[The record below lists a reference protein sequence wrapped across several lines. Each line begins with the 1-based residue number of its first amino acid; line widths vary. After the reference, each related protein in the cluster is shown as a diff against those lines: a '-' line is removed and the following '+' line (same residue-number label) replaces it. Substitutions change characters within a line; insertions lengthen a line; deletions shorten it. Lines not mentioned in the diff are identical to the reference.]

1 MLRRVEVVQSG
12 VVEDAPE
19 PEADD
24 VGSLLPT
31 PAYSGDLDGLLDTRP
46 VFRTRVNGYDRLQVD
61 NYVTW
66 AEEELAAARRA
77 GDHLLARFAVCAAE
91 LAEFRRQP
99 PVPMPAPAPAPA
111 PANPDLA
118 AVSERV
124 REILRLAADEAA
136 DIIEAATEEADAIV
150 AEARVEAEAHLQKTE
165 LMREAAVAMVEQ
177 MRERVV
183 RERAESVAVLE
194 GARQEADELL
204 RAAAEERDRLAA
216 EAAERLAGDAD
227 RARQDRDSAAAVAA
241 GRLLAV
247 QDEVDDLRRQ
257 RDEARESLRRLTD
270 QIGEAL
276 HAVNGVVAD
285 EPNIAREFPLRPV
298 AS

>member
-1 MLRRVEVVQSG
+1 MLRRVEVVTSG
-12 VVEDAPE
+12 AVQDGSG

-24 VGSLLPT
+24 DVGSRLPV
-31 PAYSGDLDGLLDTRP
+31 PAYSGDLAGLLDTRP
-46 VFRTRVNGYDRLQVD
+46 VFRTRMNGYDRLQVD
-61 NYVTW
+61 NYVSW

-99 PVPMPAPAPAPA
+99 PPAPVPT

-124 REILRLAADEAA
+124 REILRLASDEAS
-136 DIIEAATEEADAIV
+136 DIIEAATEEADRIV
-150 AEARVEAEAHLQKTE
+150 ADARVEAEARLQKTE
-165 LMREAAVAMVEQ
+165 HMREAAVAMVEQ

-183 RERAESVAVLE
+183 RERAESVAVLDR
-194 GARQEADELL
+194 ARAEAEDLL
-204 RAAAEERDRLAA
+204 RAAAAERDRLAA
-216 EAAERLAGDAD
+216 EAADRLALEAEQ
-227 RARQDRDSAAAVAA
+227 AQQDRDSAAAVAA

-247 QDEVDDLRRQ
+247 QEEVDDLRRQ

-276 HAVNGVVAD
+276 HAVVAVAD
-285 EPNIAREFPLRPV
+285 EPNIAREYPLRPV

>member
-1 MLRRVEVVQSG
+1 MLRRVGVVQGEAVQDGS
-12 VVEDAPE
+12 E
-19 PEADD
+19 PEADDD
-24 VGSLLPT
+24 VGSLLPA
-31 PAYSGDLDGLLDTRP
+31 PAYSGDLNGLLDTRP

-61 NYVTW
+61 DYVAW
-66 AEEELAAARRA
+66 AEEELAASRRA

-99 PVPMPAPAPAPA
+99 LAAPAPVPT

-118 AVSERV
+118 VVSERV
-124 REILRLAADEAA
+124 REILRLASDEAA
-136 DIIEAATEEADAIV
+136 DIIEAATEEADRIV
-150 AEARVEAEAHLQKTE
+150 ADARLEAEARMQKID

-183 RERAESVAVLE
+183 RERTESVELLDR
-194 GARQEADELL
+194 ARRQADELL
-204 RAAAEERDRLAA
+204 EAAAAERDRLAA
-216 EAAERLAGDAD
+216 EAAERLDLEAD
-227 RARQDRDSAAAVAA
+227 QARQNRDSAAAVAA

-247 QDEVDDLRRQ
+247 QHEVDDLRKQ

-276 HAVNGVVAD
+276 HAVSLAAD

>member
-1 MLRRVEVVQSG
+1 MLRRVEVVHSG
-12 VVEDAPE
+12 VVQDGPG

-24 VGSLLPT
+24 DVASLLPA

-99 PVPMPAPAPAPA
+99 APTPP
-111 PANPDLA
+111 PTPGNPDLA

-124 REILRLAADEAA
+124 REILQLASDEAA
-136 DIIEAATEEADAIV
+136 DIIAAATEEADGMV
-150 AEARVEAEAHLQKTE
+150 ADARVEVAAHLQKTQ
-165 LMREAAVAMVEQ
+165 LMREAAVALVEQ

-194 GARQEADELL
+194 RARQEADELL

-216 EAAERLAGDAD
+216 EAAERLARDAD
-227 RARQDRDSAAAVAA
+227 LARQDRDSAAAVAA

-247 QDEVDDLRRQ
+247 QEEVDDLRRQ

-270 QIGEAL
+270 QIGQAL
-276 HAVNGVVAD
+276 HAVNVVVAD

>member
-1 MLRRVEVVQSG
+1 MLRRVEVVHTGG
-12 VVEDAPE
+12 VQHG
-19 PEADD
+19 PEAESDD
-24 VGSLLPT
+24 AGSLLPG
-31 PAYSGDLDGLLDTRP
+31 PGRAGDLDGLLDTRP
-46 VFRTRVNGYDRLQVD
+46 VFRPRMNGYDRLQVD

-99 PVPMPAPAPAPA
+99 PPPAPVPA

-124 REILRLAADEAA
+124 REILRLASDEAA
-136 DIIEAATEEADAIV
+136 EIIQAATEEADQIV
-150 AEARVEAEAHLQKTE
+150 ADAHAEADARLRKTE

-183 RERAESVAVLE
+183 RERAESVEVLDR
-194 GARQEADELL
+194 ARREADDLL
-204 RAAAEERDRLAA
+204 QAARAERDRLAA
-216 EAAERLAGDAD
+216 EAAEQLASQAD

-241 GRLLAV
+241 GELLAV
-247 QDEVDDLRRQ
+247 QDEVTDLRRQ
-257 RDEARESLRRLTD
+257 RDEARQSLRRLTD

-276 HAVNGVVAD
+276 HAVGAAVD
-285 EPNIAREFPLRPV
+285 EPNIVAEYPLRPV

>member
-1 MLRRVEVVQSG
+1 MLQRVEVVSSG
-12 VVEDAPE
+12 VVQQGPE
-19 PEADD
+19 PESDDD
-24 VGSLLPT
+24 VGSLLPV

-99 PVPMPAPAPAPA
+99 PVQAPPPT

-118 AVSERV
+118 VVSERV
-124 REILRLAADEAA
+124 REILRLASDEAA
-136 DIIEAATEEADAIV
+136 DIIEAATEEADGIV
-150 AEARVEAEAHLQKTE
+150 ADARVEAEARLQKTE
-165 LMREAAVAMVEQ
+165 QMREAAIAMVEQ

-183 RERAESVAVLE
+183 RERAEAVAVLDR
-194 GARQEADELL
+194 ARAEADELL
-204 RAAAEERDRLAA
+204 QAAAAERGRLAA
-216 EAAERLAGDAD
+216 EAADRLALEAEQ
-227 RARQDRDSAAAVAA
+227 ARHDRDSAAAVAA

-247 QDEVDDLRRQ
+247 QDEVADLRRQ

-276 HAVNGVVAD
+276 HAVADAVD
-285 EPNIAREFPLRPV
+285 EPNIAREYPLRPV

>member
-1 MLRRVEVVQSG
+1 MF
-12 VVEDAPE
+12 
-19 PEADD
+19 
-24 VGSLLPT
+24 
-31 PAYSGDLDGLLDTRP
+31 RP
-46 VFRTRVNGYDRLQVD
+46 RVNGYDRLQVD

-91 LAEFRRQP
+91 LAEFRRL
-99 PVPMPAPAPAPA
+99 PAPAPP
-111 PANPDLA
+111 PVPTPSNPDLLV
-118 AVSERV
+118 VSERV
-124 REILRLAADEAA
+124 HEILRLASDEAA
-136 DIIEAATEEADAIV
+136 AIIEAATEEADRIV
-150 AEARVEAEAHLQKTE
+150 ADARLEAEARVQKTD

-177 MRERVV
+177 MREQVRPRARRV
-183 RERAESVAVLE
+183 RGAARA
-194 GARQEADELL
+194 GPR
-204 RAAAEERDRLAA
+204 RGRGAAADGRGRARPSRRRGGRRVALE
-216 EAAERLAGDAD
+216 AD
-227 RARQDRDSAAAVAA
+227 RAREDRESAAAVAA

-276 HAVNGVVAD
+276 HAVGLVVD

>member
-1 MLRRVEVVQSG
+1 MLRRVEVVHSG
-12 VVEDAPE
+12 VVQHGPE
-19 PEADD
+19 PEVDD
-24 VGSLLPT
+24 VASLLP
-31 PAYSGDLDGLLDTRP
+31 ASIYSGDLDGLLDTRP

-99 PVPMPAPAPAPA
+99 VHVPVPT

-124 REILRLAADEAA
+124 REILQLASDEAA
-136 DIIEAATEEADAIV
+136 DMIEAATEEADGIV
-150 AEARVEAEAHLQKTE
+150 ADARVEAEAHLQKTE

-183 RERAESVAVLE
+183 RERAESVALLE
-194 GARQEADELL
+194 QARQEADELL

-216 EAAERLAGDAD
+216 EATEQRARDAD
-227 RARQDRDSAAAVAA
+227 LARQDRDSAAAVAA

-247 QDEVDDLRRQ
+247 QEEVDDLRRQ

-270 QIGEAL
+270 QIGQAL
-276 HAVNGVVAD
+276 HAVNLVVAD

>member
-1 MLRRVEVVQSG
+1 MLRRVEVDQ
-12 VVEDAPE
+12 VESE

-24 VGSLLPT
+24 DVGSLFAPPT
-31 PAYSGDLDGLLDTRP
+31 YSGDLNGLLDSRP
-46 VFRTRVNGYDRLQVD
+46 VFHPRLNGYDRIQVD

-66 AEEELAAARRA
+66 VEDELAAARRA

-99 PVPMPAPAPAPA
+99 APAPAPA
-111 PANPDLA
+111 PPISDLS

-124 REILRLAADEAA
+124 REILRLASDEATE
-136 DIIEAATEEADAIV
+136 IIEAATEEADRIV
-150 AEARVEAEAHLQKTE
+150 ADAQLEAEARIQKTE
-165 LMREAAVAMVEQ
+165 LLREACVATVEQ

-183 RERAESVAVLE
+183 RERAEAADVLDR
-194 GARQEADELL
+194 ARREAEELL
-204 RAAAEERDRLAA
+204 RAAAAERDKLAV
-216 EAAERLAGDAD
+216 EAAEQRALEEE

-247 QDEVDDLRRQ
+247 QDEVDDLRKQ

-270 QIGEAL
+270 QIGQAL
-276 HAVNGVVAD
+276 HAVGAVSPEERIV
-285 EPNIAREFPLRPV
+285 RSVPV